1 MERLYK
7 ALSWAA
13 DVKVFHKLLALIVVS
28 TLFTVIV
35 GLIGALQSGNTYAG
49 VREMYDERV
58 LPIKWINEARTHS
71 RAIEA
76 HVYHI
81 LVAFDP
87 REQQEIAK
95 QIEEREAKFAAAF
108 ESIRNA
114 EIGTAEADR
123 IARLDALLQEYT
135 AARQE
140 TIALELERS
149 GNTERAYRHFLQTAA
164 PKLNEINQLLE
175 AMADDNAAIAEQ
187 LDERLGVAY
196 KASLALIVVTI
207 AIAAAITIVIG
218 LWISRMIVYPIRKLQ
233 SAMGLAANGDLTA
246 DPKLAAKD
254 ELGELARS
262 FASMLESLRG
272 VLRQVTE
279 STEMVAASSQQL
291 TASAEET
298 GKSSEMITQVAQQLA
313 AGAERQAESVR
324 RAVAEADDIGEAAE
338 RMNDNMRRMRE
349 TAVDTAERSRDG
361 LERMDELRAKM
372 DELREAIDGLSAVI
386 AGLGSKSDQIGDV
399 MDLIT
404 DIAAQTNLLALN
416 AAIEAARAGEHGRGF
431 AVVADEVR
439 KLAEQSGASAKE
451 VAAHVAG
458 IRDGI
463 AAAGSSMKRATGQL
477 QEGLEGVRS
486 AEETFRSIAA
496 SAANVETDSAS
507 AADGLEGMMKQFQ
520 SMLDG
525 LRAIAQVAEEAA
537 AGTQHV
543 SAATEEQLATMEE
556 MTASSTHLSRMA
568 AELQENVGRF
578 KV

>member
-1 MERLYK
+1 MQRLYK
-7 ALSWAA
+7 ALGWAA

-35 GLIGALQSGNTYAG
+35 GGIGALQSGNTYAG
-49 VREMYDERV
+49 VEEMYDERV
-58 LPIKWINEARTHS
+58 LPIKWINEARTHT

-76 HVYHI
+76 HVFHI
-81 LVAFDP
+81 LVAYEP
-87 REQQEIAK
+87 TEQQEIK
-95 QIEEREAKFAAAF
+95 KLIEERDAKFASAF
-108 ESIRNA
+108 AGIKA
-114 EIGTAEADR
+114 ELGTEEAER
-123 IARLDALLQEYT
+123 IARLETLLQEYT
-135 AARQE
+135 AARE
-140 TIALELERS
+140 ATIALEMERS
-149 GNTERAYRHFLQTAA
+149 GNTDDAYRHFLQNAA
-164 PKLNEINQLLE
+164 PKLNEINHLLE
-175 AMADDNAAIAEQ
+175 TMAEDSAAKAEQ
-187 LDERLGVAY
+187 LDVRLGVAY
-196 KASLALIVVTI
+196 KASLAMIVVTI
-207 AIAAAITIVIG
+207 AIAAAITVVIG

-233 SAMGLAANGDLTA
+233 SAMGLAAQGDLTA
-246 DPKLAAKD
+246 DPKLSSKD

-262 FASMLESLRG
+262 FSGMLDAMRG
-272 VLRQVTE
+272 VLRQVSE

-338 RMNDNMRRMRE
+338 RMNGNMRRMRE
-349 TAVDTAERSRDG
+349 TAIDTAERSRDG

-372 DELREAIDGLSAVI
+372 DELRKAIDGLSEVI
-386 AGLGSKSDQIGDV
+386 GGLGSKSDQIGNV
-399 MDLIT
+399 MNLIT

-463 AAAGSSMKRATGQL
+463 AAAGTSMKRATGQL
-477 QEGLEGVRS
+477 REGLEGVQS
-486 AEETFRSIAA
+486 AEEAFRAIAA

-507 AADGLEGMMKQFQ
+507 AAEGLEGMMRQFQ
-520 SMLDG
+520 SMLEG

-537 AGTQHV
+537 SGTQHV

-556 MTASSTHLSRMA
+556 MTSSSTHLSRMA